1 MNENVLEDG
10 LEDVNWPALCW
21 CRFLS
26 VGLGEK
32 VQALCFAE
40 VRNDVSAIAHMRTS
54 TMLANLLNLTIT
66 VAPFHNL

>member
-1 MNENVLEDG
+1 MNEDVLEDG

-21 CRFLS
+21 CRFLG

-40 VRNDVSAIAHMRTS
+40 VRNDVSVVAHMRTS
-54 TMLANLLNLTIT
+54 TMLENLLNLTIT
-66 VAPFHNL
+66 VVPSHNL